1 MSMANTLTGAQLD
14 ALWDATWAARE
25 AREQHEG
32 VPGIPE
38 EFWGEEEPP
47 EERSPVLEQNGT
59 SKEACSDVCDMC
71 QEEIAGTAY
80 ILPQWMGGDVLC
92 EACADDP
99 DTLLYYFGKL
109 DVGSM
114 QEALGMEAEEI

>member
-25 AREQHEG
+25 ARERHM
-32 VPGIPE
+32 
-38 EFWGEEEPP
+38 
-47 EERSPVLEQNGT
+47 
-59 SKEACSDVCDMC
+59 ACDMC
-71 QEEIAGTAY
+71 SEEIAGTAY

-99 DTLLYYFGKL
+99 DTLLYYFGRL

-114 QEALGMEAEEI
+114 QAALELEAKEI